1 MVIKTMTQIEQEAF
15 HRARGKG
22 FTVRS
27 GERMLI
33 KMGSTSALVKVP
45 VVSPTKYTFVVVSLK
60 TRAIKKYNSIW

>member
-1 MVIKTMTQIEQEAF
+1 MVKTLDQIKQEAF
-15 HRARGKG
+15 NRARGKG

-33 KMGSTSALVKVP
+33 KMGTTSALVKVP
-45 VVSPTKYTFVVVSLK
+45 VISRTKYTFVVVSLK